1 VIGLLSAH
9 RLSKHAGQTIATPP
23 TGARNDTYDGL
34 LVLPSAVPALPMF
47 SIAHYY
53 GCEERIDVAISFIT
67 FIDSLGDDAYIVPFS
82 WKTYQSS

>member
-1 VIGLLSAH
+1 MLVK
-9 RLSKHAGQTIATPP
+9 RLPRHFVP
-23 TGARNDTYDGL
+23 RNDTYDGL

-53 GCEERIDVAISFIT
+53 GCEERSDVAISFIT